1 MKVKD
6 EELIDYFSGLR
17 RSLWQTTETRLLSM
31 LKGRFYGRE
40 NPKQL
45 LYRCEGLKLIERDNE
60 QITVK

>member
-1 MKVKD
+1 MRVKD

-45 LYRCEGLKLIERDNE
+45 LYRSEDLKLIERDNE
-60 QITVK
+60 QITVR